1 MESGFYY
8 GLSVWQRDKWPI
20 DAHLGELDSKSA
32 AIDARHEQEMSIM
45 SPHTSSSQRL
55 TQLLLAIL
63 AVGVWGLLLRPYVPI
78 AAAAAKSPP
87 ATPSASYDTITVQRI
102 NVADADGTTRLI
114 IANSARLP
122 GAIIH
127 GKEYPRSIN
136 DAAGVLFLDAQGR
149 ETGGLA
155 FAKLRD
161 NDLANLTFDYTYQPT
176 DGIRIL
182 KQESAD
188 GAKWRAAFDIFDRRP
203 YTGAV
208 ESSQGVQRIALADE
222 NQNAELLLADPQG
235 RPRIRIGVDK
245 EGEPSIV
252 MLSPDGKVIYRAAK

>member
-1 MESGFYY
+1 
-8 GLSVWQRDKWPI
+8 
-20 DAHLGELDSKSA
+20 
-32 AIDARHEQEMSIM
+32 M
-45 SPHTSSSQRL
+45 SPHTSSPQRL
-55 TQLLLAIL
+55 TQLLLAVL
-63 AVGVWGLLLRPYVPI
+63 AIGVWGLLLRPYLPI
-78 AAAAAKSPP
+78 ADAATRSPS
-87 ATPSASYDTITVQRI
+87 ATPSATFDTITVQRI

-114 IANSARLP
+114 IANNARLP

-136 DAAGVLFLDAQGR
+136 DAAGVLFLDTKGE

-155 FAKLRD
+155 LAKLRD
-161 NDLANLTFDYTYQPT
+161 NDVANLTLDYTHQLT
-176 DGIRIL
+176 DGIRIW

-188 GAKWRAAFDIFDRRP
+188 GARWRAAFDIFDRRP

-208 ESSQGVQRIALADE
+208 EDSQGVQRIALADE
-222 NQNAELLLADPQG
+222 NQRAELLISDPQG
-235 RPRIRIGVDK
+235 RPRIRIGVDR

>member
-1 MESGFYY
+1 
-8 GLSVWQRDKWPI
+8 
-20 DAHLGELDSKSA
+20 
-32 AIDARHEQEMSIM
+32 M
-45 SPHTSSSQRL
+45 SPHTNSTQRL

-63 AVGVWGLLLRPYVPI
+63 AVGVWGLLLRPYLPI
-78 AAAAAKSPP
+78 AAAAAKSP
-87 ATPSASYDTITVQRI
+87 SAPPTASFDTITVQRI
-102 NVADADGTTRLI
+102 NIADADGTTRLV

-136 DAAGVLFLDAQGR
+136 DAAGVLFLDTKGE

-155 FAKLRD
+155 LSKLRD
-161 NDLANLTFDYTYQPT
+161 NNLATLTFDYTYQLT
-176 DGIRIL
+176 DGIRIW
-182 KQESAD
+182 KQESLD
-188 GAKWRAAFDIFDRRP
+188 GANWRAAFDIFDRRP

-222 NQNAELLLADPQG
+222 NQKAELVISDPEG

-245 EGEPSIV
+245 GGEPSIV
-252 MLSPDGKVIYRAAK
+252 MLSPEGKVIYRAAK

>member
-1 MESGFYY
+1 
-8 GLSVWQRDKWPI
+8 
-20 DAHLGELDSKSA
+20 
-32 AIDARHEQEMSIM
+32 MSLH
-45 SPHTSSSQRL
+45 SSSSQRL
-55 TQLLLAIL
+55 TQVLLAIL
-63 AVGVWGLLLRPYVPI
+63 GLGVWGLLLRPYLPI
-78 AAAAAKSPP
+78 TAAAAKSPS
-87 ATPSASYDTITVQRI
+87 ATPSATYDTITVQRI
-102 NVADADGTTRLI
+102 NVADTDGTTRLI

-136 DAAGVLFLDAQGR
+136 DAAGVLFLDTKGE

-155 FAKLRD
+155 LAKLRD
-161 NDLANLTFDYTYQPT
+161 NDVANLTFDYTYQLT
-176 DGIRIL
+176 DGIRIW

-208 ESSQGVQRIALADE
+208 EDSQGVQRIALADE
-222 NQNAELLLADPQG
+222 NQKAELLISDPQG

-245 EGEPSIV
+245 GGEPSIV

>member
-1 MESGFYY
+1 
-8 GLSVWQRDKWPI
+8 
-20 DAHLGELDSKSA
+20 
-32 AIDARHEQEMSIM
+32 M
-45 SPHTSSSQRL
+45 SPHTSSTQRL

-63 AVGVWGLLLRPYVPI
+63 AVGVWGLLLRPYLPT
-78 AAAAAKSPP
+78 AAAAAKS
-87 ATPSASYDTITVQRI
+87 ATPTAAFDTISVQRI
-102 NVADADGTTRLI
+102 NVADADGTTRLV

-127 GKEYPRSIN
+127 GKEYPRSID
-136 DAAGVLFLDAQGR
+136 DAAGVLFLDTKGE

-155 FAKLRD
+155 LSKLRD
-161 NDLANLTFDYTYQPT
+161 NNLATLTFDYTYQLT
-176 DGIRIL
+176 DGIRIW
-182 KQESAD
+182 KQESVD

-222 NQNAELLLADPQG
+222 NQKAELVISDPDG

-245 EGEPSIV
+245 GGEPSIV
-252 MLSPDGKVIYRAAK
+252 MLNSEGNVVYQAGK